1 MKLEHDSRELSI
13 HQRDARAAVASSCS
27 APGKALLKRS
37 RAMQS
42 DPQPVINA
50 AHLSSGLHCNS
61 AQLTQ
66 DAVYCTPF
74 SPQPW
79 K

>member
-1 MKLEHDSRELSI
+1 
-13 HQRDARAAVASSCS
+13 
-27 APGKALLKRS
+27 
-37 RAMQS
+37 MQS

-61 AQLTQ
+61 AQLTL

-74 SPQPW
+74 CPQPW
-79 K
+79 KYVESLPPRQP